1 MPRFSVRRACAEN
14 AGILSFL
21 RRRHGSPPCIC
32 VEDVGDQYDSSGEF
46 VDTIRVW
53 KWIHF
58 EDLGA
63 DNFIKY
69 RDKITQGIKELQS
82 ERRRLQHLVQHYPRE
97 NFIYEAPPME
107 RALLKQIFNHHL
119 TDEEK
124 KRYIEEFS
132 NTIIASQ
139 NCSGCL
145 GVVLDGKK
153 KCLHYNCPGMCGA
166 CYEKMGNK
174 CPICEK
180 TQVATC
186 PICKEDKLPAD
197 LCHHANNKHFARC
210 GHPVCWQC
218 MGKAYVSGHP
228 IVKCPLCRVPWV
240 QHRVAGEPSI

>member
-1 MPRFSVRRACAEN
+1 MPRSSVRRACAEN

-21 RRRHGSPPCIC
+21 RRRHESPPCIC
-32 VEDVGDQYDSSGEF
+32 VEGVGDQYDLSGEF

-53 KWIHF
+53 RWIPF
-58 EDLGA
+58 QELDA
-63 DNFIKY
+63 ENFIKY
-69 RDKITQGIKELQS
+69 REKITQGITELQTD
-82 ERRRLQHLVQHYPRE
+82 RRRIPPPYPRQHI
-97 NFIYEAPPME
+97 IYKAPPME
-107 RALLKQIFNHHL
+107 RALLEQIFNHHL
-119 TDEEK
+119 TKGQK

-145 GVVLDGKK
+145 GVILDEKQ
-153 KCLHYNCPGMCGA
+153 KCLHYNCPGMCDI
-166 CYEKMGNK
+166 CYEKMGEK
-174 CPICEK
+174 CPICKK

-186 PICKEDKLPAD
+186 PICKEDKLPVD

-240 QHRVAGEPSI
+240 QHRVAGEPDI